1 MLLTHAAMGWTVL
14 MLTLLRLCRPVMSG
28 AVKVFQPY
36 KASSSNGTARVRC
49 FLHPRP
55 ATFHRGLPPSSDR
68 SPTYPHPDP
77 EHVRVTLLR
86 GFHGDQEVCS
96 TILHLPERRDT
107 ELEEEQVKC
116 SARES
121 EGAVVVTVSGL
132 RAEDTDVYR
141 CEIQILYPPPYL
153 RLRGNGTLVHVSGQ
167 DDCGCP
173 AKGPQREGPQR
184 EGPQQEGALRG
195 DEGEEGKEPVSAA
208 VVVLVVLVT
217 FVLVIIIFFQTLQ
230 CERVR
235 RDAVTLTSAGRC

>member
-1 MLLTHAAMGWTVL
+1 MQTDKPLVRCSL
-14 MLTLLRLCRPVMSG
+14 PVSS

-107 ELEEEQVKC
+107 ELEEEQVNH
-116 SARES
+116 
-121 EGAVVVTVSGL
+121 V
-132 RAEDTDVYR
+132 
-141 CEIQILYPPPYL
+141 QIPLKTQHYNCNLHLHSNCYNVFIL
-153 RLRGNGTLVHVSGQ
+153 
-167 DDCGCP
+167 
-173 AKGPQREGPQR
+173 
-184 EGPQQEGALRG
+184 AL
-195 DEGEEGKEPVSAA
+195 
-208 VVVLVVLVT
+208 
-217 FVLVIIIFFQTLQ
+217 I
-230 CERVR
+230 
-235 RDAVTLTSAGRC
+235 